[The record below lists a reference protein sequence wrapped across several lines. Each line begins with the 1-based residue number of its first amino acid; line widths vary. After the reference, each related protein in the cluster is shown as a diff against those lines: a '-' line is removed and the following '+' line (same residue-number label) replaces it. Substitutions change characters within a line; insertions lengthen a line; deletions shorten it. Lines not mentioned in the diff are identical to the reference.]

1 MGSMVIHQAYQEIH
15 DFKNFSANGQLRKL
29 LNQYNLFYPPKIQ
42 IQFSQGIIYDQQNR
56 FAH

>member
-1 MGSMVIHQAYQEIH
+1 MV
-15 DFKNFSANGQLRKL
+15 DGQNYTRWRYGYKIKIADILRKL